1 MNRNIMIQ
9 TLRRFKVT
17 SGYKGYYYLLD
28 AADIISGFHT
38 KEKPFATQNDIY
50 IPIGEKHETSFYN
63 VERGIRV
70 VVDKCWKED
79 KELMM
84 EILVTMRSSVQVI
97 LNFWMHLHFS
107 AKTGKRGIFPCFII
121 FFMIR

>member
-1 MNRNIMIQ
+1 MNRNKMIQ
-9 TLRRFKVT
+9 TLRRYKVT

-38 KEKPFATQNDIY
+38 KEEPFATQNDIY

-84 EILVTMRSSVQVI
+84 EILGYHAIKCPSNSEFLDAFT
-97 LNFWMHLHFS
+97 
-107 AKTGKRGIFPCFII
+107 
-121 FFMIR
+121 FFCENR

>member
-1 MNRNIMIQ
+1 MIYFLDRAKKGRLFMNRNIMIQ

-17 SGYKGYYYLLD
+17 SGYK
-28 AADIISGFHT
+28 
-38 KEKPFATQNDIY
+38 
-50 IPIGEKHETSFYN
+50 GEKHETSFYN

-84 EILVTMRSSVQVI
+84 EILGYHAIKCPSNSEFLDAFT
-97 LNFWMHLHFS
+97 
-107 AKTGKRGIFPCFII
+107 
-121 FFMIR
+121 FFCENR

>member
-38 KEKPFATQNDIY
+38 KEKPF
-50 IPIGEKHETSFYN
+50 
-63 VERGIRV
+63 V

-84 EILVTMRSSVQVI
+84 EILGYHAIKCPSNSEFLDAFT
-97 LNFWMHLHFS
+97 
-107 AKTGKRGIFPCFII
+107 
-121 FFMIR
+121 FFCENR

>member
-1 MNRNIMIQ
+1 MIQ

-84 EILVTMRSSVQVI
+84 EILGYHAIKCPSNSEFLDAFT
-97 LNFWMHLHFS
+97 FS

>member
-38 KEKPFATQNDIY
+38 KEKPFATQNDCC
-50 IPIGEKHETSFYN
+50 GQAF
-63 VERGIRV
+63 
-70 VVDKCWKED
+70 
-79 KELMM
+79 L
-84 EILVTMRSSVQVI
+84 
-97 LNFWMHLHFS
+97 
-107 AKTGKRGIFPCFII
+107 
-121 FFMIR
+121 

>member
-79 KELMM
+79 KELDAFVCM
-84 EILVTMRSSVQVI
+84 ERKMDGSVRP
-97 LNFWMHLHFS
+97 
-107 AKTGKRGIFPCFII
+107 GK
-121 FFMIR
+121 IRLF

>member
-79 KELMM
+79 KELMN
-84 EILVTMRSSVQVI
+84 I
-97 LNFWMHLHFS
+97 LNAADLIVPD
-107 AKTGKRGIFPCFII
+107 GIGTYDGDPWLPCDQVSK
-121 FFMIR
+121 

>member
-1 MNRNIMIQ
+1 MNRNNMIQ

-38 KEKPFATQNDIY
+38 KEEPFATQNDIY
-50 IPIGEKHETSFYN
+50 IPIGEKNETSFYN

-70 VVDKCWKED
+70 VVDK
-79 KELMM
+79 
-84 EILVTMRSSVQVI
+84 
-97 LNFWMHLHFS
+97 
-107 AKTGKRGIFPCFII
+107 
-121 FFMIR
+121 

>member
-50 IPIGEKHETSFYN
+50 LSLIHI
-63 VERGIRV
+63 
-70 VVDKCWKED
+70 
-79 KELMM
+79 
-84 EILVTMRSSVQVI
+84 
-97 LNFWMHLHFS
+97 
-107 AKTGKRGIFPCFII
+107 
-121 FFMIR
+121 

>member
-1 MNRNIMIQ
+1 M
-9 TLRRFKVT
+9 
-17 SGYKGYYYLLD
+17 LD

-38 KEKPFATQNDIY
+38 KEEPFATQNDIY
-50 IPIGEKHETSFYN
+50 LPNRQKHETSFYN

-84 EILVTMRSSVQVI
+84 EILGYHPIKCQVI
-97 LNFWMHLHFS
+97 LTFLD
-107 AKTGKRGIFPCFII
+107 A
-121 FFMIR
+121 

>member
-70 VVDKCWKED
+70 VIFLRKPVKEVSS
-79 KELMM
+79 
-84 EILVTMRSSVQVI
+84 LVSSYF
-97 LNFWMHLHFS
+97 L
-107 AKTGKRGIFPCFII
+107 
-121 FFMIR
+121 

>member
-50 IPIGEKHETSFYN
+50 IPCLLYTSPSPT
-63 VERGIRV
+63 RPG
-70 VVDKCWKED
+70 
-79 KELMM
+79 
-84 EILVTMRSSVQVI
+84 S
-97 LNFWMHLHFS
+97 
-107 AKTGKRGIFPCFII
+107 
-121 FFMIR
+121 

>member
-1 MNRNIMIQ
+1 MNRNNMIQ

-38 KEKPFATQNDIY
+38 KEEPFATQNDIY

-63 VERGIRV
+63 VEAGYV
-70 VVDKCWKED
+70 
-79 KELMM
+79 
-84 EILVTMRSSVQVI
+84 
-97 LNFWMHLHFS
+97 
-107 AKTGKRGIFPCFII
+107 
-121 FFMIR
+121 

>member
-1 MNRNIMIQ
+1 MLQISLADSIQ
-9 TLRRFKVT
+9 KKSRLRHRM
-17 SGYKGYYYLLD
+17 
-28 AADIISGFHT
+28 
-38 KEKPFATQNDIY
+38 IY

-84 EILVTMRSSVQVI
+84 EILGYHAIKCPSNSEFLDAFT
-97 LNFWMHLHFS
+97 
-107 AKTGKRGIFPCFII
+107 
-121 FFMIR
+121 FFCENR

>member
-1 MNRNIMIQ
+1 MNRNNMIQ

-28 AADIISGFHT
+28 AA
-38 KEKPFATQNDIY
+38 EEPFATQNDIY

-84 EILVTMRSSVQVI
+84 EILGYHAIKCPSNSEFLDAFT
-97 LNFWMHLHFS
+97 
-107 AKTGKRGIFPCFII
+107 
-121 FFMIR
+121 FFCENR